1 MKLTD
6 GDGKVYSLLMTLA
19 VDAPTVMTQI
29 TGVPLSDKSFQ
40 ITSSG
45 ISDADGEITSL
56 LYIATNTRTGQQLSS
71 ANGLFENL
79 DWGDWVVI
87 ATGIAKDGATGVV
100 KSVRIDGSD
109 LVYRTT
115 LAQPVAPNEAGPT
128 ISIPTVDRGND
139 YMLGDIYA
147 C

>member
-1 MKLTD
+1 MVKLTD

-56 LYIATNTRTGQQLSS
+56 LYIATNTRTMQQLVSS
-71 ANGLFENL
+71 NGRFDNL

-87 ATGIAKDGATGVV
+87 ATGMAKDGATGEL
-100 KSVRIDGSD
+100 KSVRND
-109 LVYRTT
+109 LAYRFTQENPDP
-115 LAQPVAPNEAGPT
+115 APT
-128 ISIPTVDRGND
+128 IVPGSAFDKVGDMTVSDAGGFP
-139 YMLGDIYA
+139 L
-147 C
+147 